1 MRHYTIDEVT
11 TADVQRIRTYLAEH
25 SERSAIED
33 LYWLSLPAELLQG
46 VQGEHEDCQ
55 PYCIA
60 IEVGNHSLKF
70 ELLVRS
76 RVNHRCGCSRYADP
90 AQREFVIEFAENL
103 IRTLGIR
110 T

>member
-11 TADVQRIRTYLAEH
+11 TADVQCMRAYLSEH

-33 LYWLSLPAELLQG
+33 LYWLSLPAELLHGIQ
-46 VQGEHEDCQ
+46 VEHQDCQ
-55 PYCIA
+55 PYCVA
-60 IEVGNHSLKF
+60 IEVGNHCVKF

-76 RVNHRCGCSRYADP
+76 RTNHRCDCPRYAEP
-90 AQREFVIEFAENL
+90 AQREYVIDFAENL
-103 IRTLGIR
+103 IRSLGIR